1 MESAALSAPSSPI
14 EAEVLRI
21 RALLKDGHLAQ
32 ALAATQTLRS
42 QVPENRDV
50 LYMMAVSLRYLNRV
64 PEALATLAELERRHP
79 AYSRLFQERGH
90 CYVAMRSAEPAIEAF
105 LRAVNLNPSLPA
117 SWHALEV
124 LFRMTGRSADA
135 EHAAREAA
143 KLANLPPEL
152 LTAFGMFAD
161 GEIYA
166 AEQIVRQ
173 YLLTHGDHIEGMRL
187 LAQIGMKL
195 DVADDA
201 EFLLENVV
209 ALAPDYHAARY
220 EYAVALLARHKHVRA
235 REEMEKLLE
244 TDPNNRVYRTTY
256 ATVCVGFGDHSQALP
271 LYREILAEA
280 PNDPE
285 LHLSIGHALKTLGQ
299 TEEAIESYRAAAAV
313 RPQYG
318 EAYWSLANLKTYRFT
333 DLEIARM
340 RAAEAA
346 ANIQQP
352 DRYHLCFALGKALED
367 RSEYAESF
375 TFYDRGNA
383 LKKTECRY
391 QAELLERNAHLQTS
405 VCTREFFA
413 ARQGVGSPD
422 RSPIFIVGLPRS
434 GSTLI
439 EQILSSHSQVE
450 GTMELADI
458 PRLVQDLRGREG
470 TDDSTPRYPGVLAE
484 LAAEDFKRLGEKY
497 LSDTRVYRQ
506 GKPCF
511 IDKMPNNFR
520 HLGLIHLIL
529 PNAKVIDARRNPLA
543 CCFSNYKQLFASGQ
557 QFTYSIDD
565 IARYYRMYVE
575 LMAHWDEAL
584 PGPILRVQHEDLV
597 EDLEANVRRILKF
610 CELDFEPGCV
620 EFYKTERAVNSASS
634 EQVRRPIYRE
644 GLDQW
649 RHYEPWLG
657 PLREALGPLASERTV
672 LQ

>member
-1 MESAALSAPSSPI
+1 MEAATLSAPSSPI

-21 RALLKDGHLAQ
+21 RALLKDGHLGQ
-32 ALAATQTLRS
+32 ALAAAQALRAK
-42 QVPENRDV
+42 VPENRDV
-50 LYMMAVSLRYLNRV
+50 LYMMAVSLRYLKRI

-79 AYSRLFQERGH
+79 GYSRLFQERGH
-90 CYVAMRSAEPAIEAF
+90 CYVAMRSAQPAIEAF

-117 SWHALEV
+117 SWRALEV
-124 LFRMTGRSADA
+124 LFRMTGRTADA
-135 EHAAREAA
+135 EQAAGEAA
-143 KLANLPPEL
+143 TLQNLPAEL

-166 AEQIVRQ
+166 AEHIVRQ

-195 DVADDA
+195 DVVDDA

-220 EYAVALLARHKHVRA
+220 EYAIALLSRHKHVRA
-235 REEMEKLLE
+235 RQEMEKLLL
-244 TDPNNRVYRTTY
+244 TDPHNKAYRTTY
-256 ATVCVGFGDHSQALP
+256 ATVCTGFGDYSQALP
-271 LYREILAEA
+271 LYREILTEA

-285 LHLSIGHALKTLGQ
+285 LHLSIAHALKTLGQ
-299 TEEAIESYRAAAAV
+299 TQEAIESYRAAAAV

-340 RAAEAA
+340 RAPGAS
-346 ANIQQP
+346 ANTQLV

-367 RSEYAESF
+367 RGEYAESF
-375 TFYDRGNA
+375 TFYERGNA

-391 QAELLERNAHLQTS
+391 QAELLERNAHQQAS

-413 ARQGVGSPD
+413 ARQGMGCPD

-450 GTMELADI
+450 GTMELADN
-458 PRLVQDLRGREG
+458 PRLVQDLRGLER
-470 TDDSTPRYPGVLAE
+470 TDDSNPRYPAVLTE
-484 LAAEDFKRLGEKY
+484 LSATDFERLGRQY
-497 LSDTRVYRQ
+497 LDDTRVYRK
-506 GKPCF
+506 GKPRF

-529 PNAKVIDARRNPLA
+529 PNARIIDARRNPLA

-575 LMAHWDEAL
+575 LMAHWDGAL
-584 PGPILRVQHEDLV
+584 PGRILRIQHEEVV
-597 EDLEANVRRILKF
+597 EDLEANVRRILEF

-620 EFYKTERAVNSASS
+620 EFYKTERTVHSASS

-657 PLREALGPLASERTV
+657 PLKEALGPLAS
-672 LQ
+672 

>member
-1 MESAALSAPSSPI
+1 MEAAALSAPSSPI
-14 EAEVLRI
+14 EAEVRRI
-21 RALLKDGHLAQ
+21 RALLKDGHLGQ
-32 ALAATQTLRS
+32 ALAAAQALRAK
-42 QVPENRDV
+42 VPENRDV
-50 LYMMAVSLRYLNRV
+50 LYMMAVSLRYLKRI
-64 PEALATLAELERRHP
+64 PEALATLAELERRQP
-79 AYSRLFQERGH
+79 DYSRLFQERGH
-90 CYVAMRSAEPAIEAF
+90 CYVAMRSAQAAIQAF
-105 LRAVNLNPSLPA
+105 VRAVNLNPSLPA

-124 LFRMTGRSADA
+124 LFRMTGQPA
-135 EHAAREAA
+135 EAENAAAQVA
-143 KLANLPPEL
+143 KLANLPAEL

-166 AEQIVRQ
+166 AEHIVRQ

-195 DVADDA
+195 DVVDDA

-220 EYAVALLARHKHVRA
+220 EYAIALLSRHKHVRA
-235 REEMEKLLE
+235 REEMEKLLA
-244 TDPNNRVYRTTY
+244 TDPNNKAYRTTY
-256 ATVCVGFGDHSQALP
+256 ATVCTGFGDYSQALP

-285 LHLSIGHALKTLGQ
+285 LHLSIAHALKTLGQ
-299 TEEAIESYRAAAAV
+299 TQEAIESYRAAAAV
-313 RPQYG
+313 RPLYG

-333 DLEIARM
+333 DLETARM
-340 RAAEAA
+340 RAAEAS
-346 ANIQQP
+346 ANTRLV

-367 RSEYAESF
+367 RGEYAESC
-375 TFYDRGNA
+375 TFYERGNA

-391 QAELLERNAHLQTS
+391 QAELLERNAHLQAS

-413 ARQGVGSPD
+413 ARQGMGCPD

-458 PRLVQDLRGREG
+458 PRLVQDLRGRER
-470 TDDSTPRYPGVLAE
+470 TDDSNPRYPAVLTE
-484 LAAEDFKRLGEKY
+484 LTAADFERLGRQY
-497 LSDTRVYRQ
+497 LDDTRVYRK
-506 GKPCF
+506 GKPRF

-529 PNAKVIDARRNPLA
+529 PNARIIDARRNPLA

-584 PGPILRVQHEDLV
+584 PGRILRIQHEEVV
-597 EDLEANVRRILKF
+597 EDLEANVRRILEF

-620 EFYKTERAVNSASS
+620 EFYKTERTVHSASS

-657 PLREALGPLASERTV
+657 PLKEALGPLAS
-672 LQ
+672 